1 MERINNKNVAI
12 SLFGFLKSKGYY
24 PNDYELDGFIDH
36 DEVFS
41 VELDEGEVYR
51 LTMPYEF
58 NIENDSIMRKV
69 IEEMYNVNVFNY
81 FENKNDSYS
90 DFLHITRIPR
100 NAGIPPLR
108 RRPKGFPIALWKP
121 SDSMLVC
128 FIPSFINGVIIL

>member
-1 MERINNKNVAI
+1 M
-12 SLFGFLKSKGYY
+12 LLYLYLDFLKSKGYY

-81 FENKNDSYS
+81 FENKSEYMNCLIFSLLHEMGTYS
-90 DFLHITRIPR
+90 
-100 NAGIPPLR
+100 
-108 RRPKGFPIALWKP
+108 PI
-121 SDSMLVC
+121 
-128 FIPSFINGVIIL
+128 FNIE